1 MKQHPAF
8 RVFLYAAALVVAF
21 VTLAPFAW
29 LVVSSLVTLRDLIT
43 VPMHLEQM
51 HFSFDRYL
59 SVFTNPHDE
68 LASSFLWSMANSL
81 VVAFVVTLVGLVTG
95 ALGSYA
101 FARLRFFG
109 KRPLLY
115 LLLFTYMIPPVVIV
129 VPLYVVINAL
139 GLLDTK
145 VTLVML
151 YLSMAVPFVVWV
163 MQSYFGSI
171 GKSFEEAA
179 LMDGCSRLQTLWHVY
194 LPMAKPGMIATGILA
209 FLLSWDE
216 FFFSLIFTSTL
227 NAKTIPVAIAEF
239 TGKNTVDFGM
249 IATGGVLASLPPLL
263 ITIFFQKQIVTGMT
277 GGGNKE

>member
-1 MKQHPAF
+1 
-8 RVFLYAAALVVAF
+8 
-21 VTLAPFAW
+21 
-29 LVVSSLVTLRDLIT
+29 
-43 VPMHLEQM
+43 
-51 HFSFDRYL
+51 
-59 SVFTNPHDE
+59 
-68 LASSFLWSMANSL
+68 
-81 VVAFVVTLVGLVTG
+81 
-95 ALGSYA
+95 
-101 FARLRFFG
+101 
-109 KRPLLY
+109 
-115 LLLFTYMIPPVVIV
+115 VVIV
-129 VPLYVVINAL
+129 VPLYLVINTL
-139 GLLDTK
+139 GLLDSK

-171 GKSFEEAA
+171 AKSFEEAA

>member
-8 RVFLYAAALVVAF
+8 RIFLYVAALVVAF

-68 LASSFLWSMANSL
+68 LASIFLWSMANSL
-81 VVAFVVTLVGLVTG
+81 VVAVVVTFVGLVTG

-129 VPLYVVINAL
+129 VPLYVVVNAL

-239 TGKNTVDFGM
+239 TGKNSVDFGM